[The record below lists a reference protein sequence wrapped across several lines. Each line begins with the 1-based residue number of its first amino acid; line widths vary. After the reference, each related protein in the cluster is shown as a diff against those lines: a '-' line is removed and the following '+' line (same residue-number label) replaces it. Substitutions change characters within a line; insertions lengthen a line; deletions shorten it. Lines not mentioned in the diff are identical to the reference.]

1 MTMPDYY
8 GDRYTEMNR
17 QLAMRERGRK
27 REMRGSSAA
36 QGTLY
41 SGHTAAQAR
50 DIEAQTG
57 EEWHA
62 GARDIEDRRW
72 RGEQDELARKW
83 QTSERM
89 GSQEWKSGESEAERT
104 ARMKLQSMADAE
116 RYRLQQLVNSGQ
128 MDLQEAEQK
137 WSSFEADLNRQLEWE
152 TTKGGWEQEQWG
164 AIFGANSAMAL
175 QNDTQGF
182 EEYMAKIGRDWEL
195 SDRTWEEQMF
205 LMDAQLQML
214 VAGYDWLTD
223 EYGGGTPSWMVEDPE
238 KPGTPPSEGTGYTTH
253 PYAAEAPEDLPPSMQ
268 AAYDTLTPEQ
278 QAQFWATAPQWREWY
293 LNFYGRA

>member
-1 MTMPDYY
+1 MPSDYY

-27 REMRGSSAA
+27 REARSGAA
-36 QGTLY
+36 AKGTLY
-41 SGHTAAQAR
+41 SGHSTEEAR
-50 DIEAQTG
+50 QIEAQTG
-57 EEWHA
+57 EEFHA

-89 GSQEWKSGESEAERT
+89 GSQTWKSGESEAERT

-128 MDLQEAEQK
+128 MDLQDAEQK

-152 TTKGGWEQEQWG
+152 TTKGGWGQELGVQANAIAQEQWG

-175 QNDTQGF
+175 QDDTQGF

-195 SDRTWEEQMF
+195 SDRPWQEQMW

-214 VAGYDWLTD
+214 VAGYDWLKD
-223 EYGGGTPSWMVEDPE
+223 EYSGGWGRDRRHNRGRIYRGTI
-238 KPGTPPSEGTGYTTH
+238 G
-253 PYAAEAPEDLPPSMQ
+253 
-268 AAYDTLTPEQ
+268 
-278 QAQFWATAPQWREWY
+278 
-293 LNFYGRA
+293 